1 MKSEEEQIEEL
12 RIFWE
17 GVINRSNQMDAIAKI
32 SKEKALGHFK
42 LKDGYTNYRY
52 FQENDGSFTHHFTY
66 KNGDIISISLIN
78 DEYVE
83 VSKNRR
89 PHNECG
95 PAVFGINGKIYESYY
110 LEGILYEEEEFY
122 KILTKRRIK
131 KIQSNLVINT

>member
-12 RIFWE
+12 RLFWE
-17 GVINRSNQMDAIAKI
+17 RVIEKNEEMNVLAEI
-32 SKEKALGHFK
+32 SKEKALSHFK
-42 LKDGYTNYRY
+42 LKDGYTNYR
-52 FQENDGSFTHHFTY
+52 FFRESDGSFVHHFTY
-66 KNGDIISISLIN
+66 KNGDIISISLS

-95 PAVFGINGKIYESYY
+95 PAVFGINGKVYESYY
-110 LEGILYEEEEFY
+110 LDGSPYDEEEFY

-131 KIQSNLVINT
+131 KIQSNLVIDS